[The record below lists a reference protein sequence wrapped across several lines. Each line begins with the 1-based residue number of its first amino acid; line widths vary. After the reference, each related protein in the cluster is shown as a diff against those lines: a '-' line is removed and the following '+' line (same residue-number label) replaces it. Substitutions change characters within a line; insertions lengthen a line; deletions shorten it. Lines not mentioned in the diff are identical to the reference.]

1 MRSRPLRGC
10 GNCLT
15 CALKWANRHL
25 VGASGGR
32 PPKAEVTGGLL
43 ENILNAV
50 AAGLIIGCLY
60 GPTCIGLGLIFG
72 TMSVVNLAQ
81 VERLML
87 SLYISLYLV
96 TGFAAI
102 GFLGP
107 YAAPFVAALIAG
119 RCCFGGGA
127 LLQRFLSRHM
137 SDLSTV
143 SRLDQGGF
151 GWLIVTLG
159 VSLILQN
166 GGLGQCLTVKL
177 QNFLQ

>member
-1 MRSRPLRGC
+1 
-10 GNCLT
+10 
-15 CALKWANRHL
+15 
-25 VGASGGR
+25 
-32 PPKAEVTGGLL
+32 VTGGLL

-60 GPTCIGLGLIFG
+60 GPMCIGLGLIFG

-119 RCCFGGGA
+119 RCCSAGERCCSDFCRAICPICRPCRVSTRAGSGG
-127 LLQRFLSRHM
+127 
-137 SDLSTV
+137 
-143 SRLDQGGF
+143 
-151 GWLIVTLG
+151 
-159 VSLILQN
+159 
-166 GGLGQCLTVKL
+166 
-177 QNFLQ
+177 